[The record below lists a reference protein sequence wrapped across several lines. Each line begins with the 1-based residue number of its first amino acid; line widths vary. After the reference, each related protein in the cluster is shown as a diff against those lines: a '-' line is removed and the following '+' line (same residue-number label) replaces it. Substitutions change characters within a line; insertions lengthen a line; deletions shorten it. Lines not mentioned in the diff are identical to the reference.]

1 VTQHPV
7 LQAPP
12 GACDC
17 AIHIYDPAFTPEGA
31 PSGRVLPWATVDA
44 YKDVQRQLGTTRA
57 VVVQPTAYGFDN
69 RCTMAAV
76 AALGD
81 ARGVATVGPDVT
93 DAALDALQQAGIR
106 GARFQMLGAP
116 LLPWSALEP
125 VAARIAP
132 FGWHIQLQMDGRLLA
147 EREAVI
153 AGLPCP
159 VVIDHI
165 GKFLEP
171 SPVTHP
177 GFLAL
182 LRLLDTGRCWLK
194 ISGAYEVSRSGPPHF
209 EDVGTL
215 ARAAIKAAPERV
227 VWGTNWPHVGVDAA
241 QDDSLQLDL
250 LLRWAE
256 DDAMHHRILVTNA
269 AALYGFTA

>member
-1 VTQHPV
+1 MTSHPV

-17 AIHIYDPAFTPEGA
+17 AIHIYDPAFKPEGA

-44 YKDVQRQLGTTRA
+44 YKDVQRRLGTTRA

-69 RCTMAAV
+69 RCTV
-76 AALGD
+76 AALTALGK

-93 DAALDALQQAGIR
+93 PAMLDSLHQAGIR

-116 LLPWSALEP
+116 ILPWSALEP

-194 ISGAYEVSRSGPPHF
+194 ISGAYEASRSGPPHF
-209 EDVGTL
+209 EDTGAL
-215 ARAAIKAAPERV
+215 ARAAISAAPERV

-241 QDDSLQLDL
+241 QDDALQLDL
-250 LLRWAE
+250 LLHWAADE
-256 DDAMHHRILVTNA
+256 TMRHRILVTNA
-269 AALYGFTA
+269 ATAYGFTA